1 MPTEYPGTPPEVP
14 DPRDAAS
21 GASGASPNRA
31 DEDTPTTRYRRG
43 ETSPTANPTDTASDS
58 GSTAHFHRPG
68 SHSDAIDAPTG
79 RIDRAGNAEPRSAGS
94 RADTT
99 SSGDAESPGNAESSG
114 SVGSSGGTEPHRG
127 AAPGTS
133 GSSAAEPPSDD
144 ADWWAHTP
152 KIEYP
157 SDTTGLVDAPVGP
170 QPTLPL
176 PGAPDVFP
184 RVDPATLSAGPE
196 SDSPTAESGPA
207 AAGPASPPRSM
218 SGQSMRGAPPPRKAR
233 GSVQRQKAGVTTPR
247 DPSLGEARAREKGRE
262 RAAAAEKLAAERLEA
277 KRRNRKRVLIGGAA
291 VAGVATLV
299 GAGYLAY
306 SAANKPNEVTAYCVT
321 DDNNQQTVVPDDDC
335 VKAQDY
341 VTSYGGGGYYNG
353 AYTPGIPGIFLYNG
367 HQYRYYYGGSNTTIG
382 SHPSGGSF
390 SAPSHSVTS
399 TKSGT
404 VVRGG
409 LGVKGGGKSGGS

>member
-21 GASGASPNRA
+21 GASGASPDRA
-31 DEDTPTTRYRRG
+31 DDDTPTTKY
-43 ETSPTANPTDTASDS
+43 
-58 GSTAHFHRPG
+58 HRTGTPG
-68 SHSDAIDAPTG
+68 ATG
-79 RIDRAGNAEPRSAGS
+79 P
-94 RADTT
+94 
-99 SSGDAESPGNAESSG
+99 
-114 SVGSSGGTEPHRG
+114 V
-127 AAPGTS
+127 
-133 GSSAAEPPSDD
+133 PPATDD
-144 ADWWAHTP
+144 ADWWAHAP

-170 QPTLPL
+170 TPALPL

-184 RVDPATLSAGPE
+184 RVDPAALTADPE
-196 SDSPTAESGPA
+196 SGSPTPGSGATAAESGPA
-207 AAGPASPPRSM
+207 EPGPASPPRSM
-218 SGQSMRGAPPPRKAR
+218 SGAHGLRGAEPPRKPR
-233 GSVQRQKAGVTTPR
+233 GSVQRQKVGVTVPR

-262 RAAAAEKLAAERLEA
+262 RAAAAERLAEERLA
-277 KRRNRKRVLIGGAA
+277 IKRRNRKRVLIGGAA

-382 SHPSGGSF
+382 SHPTGGSF
-390 SAPSHSVTS
+390 STPSHSVTS